1 MRIAYSV
8 LVFREGDGYVAYAP
22 QLDVS
27 SCGDSA
33 EEAERMLQEA
43 AALFLEEA
51 QRLGTLEDI
60 LAEGGYSSAEA
71 GELRAP
77 ELVAT
82 SEASIE
88 VAG

>member
-8 LVFREGDGYVAYAP
+8 LIFREGDAYVAYAP

-33 EEAERMLQEA
+33 EEAERMLREA
-43 AALFLEEA
+43 AGLFLEEA
-51 QRLGTLEDI
+51 HRMGTLEDI
-60 LAEGGYSSAEA
+60 LAEAGYSSVQA

-82 SEASIE
+82 SEATVE
-88 VAG
+88 LTG

>member
-8 LVFREGDGYVAYAP
+8 LVFREGGAYVAYAP

-60 LAEGGYSSAEA
+60 LLEA
-71 GELRAP
+71 GHL
-77 ELVAT
+77 
-82 SEASIE
+82 
-88 VAG
+88 AG